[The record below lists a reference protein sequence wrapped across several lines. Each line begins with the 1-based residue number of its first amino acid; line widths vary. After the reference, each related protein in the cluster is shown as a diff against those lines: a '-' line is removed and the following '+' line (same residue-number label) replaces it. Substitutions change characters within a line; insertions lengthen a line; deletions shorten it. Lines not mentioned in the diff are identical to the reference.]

1 MLKLFAW
8 PLLIVLVVLLTSF
21 NSNGAE
27 IKIPAVN
34 DPDLQLTLFAAEPD
48 IVTPIGLAID
58 KRGRLFV
65 VESHTHFPRPD
76 YPGAKFDRVK
86 IIEDSDGDGNPDKI
100 SIFADGLYHS
110 MNLAFSPEGVLYLT
124 HRNGV
129 VILRDQAGVGVSESI
144 LELQTRGNYPHNGIG
159 GIAFS
164 PEGQLYIGLGEN
176 LGELLAPGKL
186 GAR

>member
-27 IKIPAVN
+27 IKTPEVN
-34 DPDLQLTLFAAEPD
+34 DPDLQLTIIAAEPD

-76 YPGAKFDRVK
+76 YPGAKRDRVK
-86 IIEDSDGDGNPDKI
+86 IFEDTNGDGKVDK
-100 SIFADGLYHS
+100 
-110 MNLAFSPEGVLYLT
+110 
-124 HRNGV
+124 
-129 VILRDQAGVGVSESI
+129 
-144 LELQTRGNYPHNGIG
+144 
-159 GIAFS
+159 
-164 PEGQLYIGLGEN
+164 
-176 LGELLAPGKL
+176 
-186 GAR
+186 